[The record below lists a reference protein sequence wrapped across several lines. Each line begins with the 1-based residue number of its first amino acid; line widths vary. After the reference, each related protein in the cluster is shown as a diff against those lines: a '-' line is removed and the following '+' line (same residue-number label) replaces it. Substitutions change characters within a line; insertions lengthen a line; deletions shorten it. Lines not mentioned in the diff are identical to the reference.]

1 MECQFMVFAD
11 RFFSRQHKSQVLSKF
26 HHKRSCMFLWVEIV
40 HPFHPDTLSW
50 SSLEQSL
57 GMKLRDVL
65 LWRSLKR
72 EIRIYR
78 KCSFHQQ
85 EGSSCFSHGGFLSPT
100 AAYLK
105 NQPSLRGYFEG
116 QKLHGPERG
125 GGTYMWY
132 VNSPMDFWK
141 RNGR

>member
-1 MECQFMVFAD
+1 
-11 RFFSRQHKSQVLSKF
+11 
-26 HHKRSCMFLWVEIV
+26 MFQKLN
-40 HPFHPDTLSW
+40 HPFHPYCAQLKQPRAESGYEAQRCLTPW
-50 SSLEQSL
+50 
-57 GMKLRDVL
+57 
-65 LWRSLKR
+65 SLKR

-116 QKLHGPERG
+116 QKLHGPEMG
-125 GGTYMWY
+125 GAYGPYGNIICDHDTETSTPRWIFG
-132 VNSPMDFWK
+132 SETGGK
-141 RNGR
+141 HGL